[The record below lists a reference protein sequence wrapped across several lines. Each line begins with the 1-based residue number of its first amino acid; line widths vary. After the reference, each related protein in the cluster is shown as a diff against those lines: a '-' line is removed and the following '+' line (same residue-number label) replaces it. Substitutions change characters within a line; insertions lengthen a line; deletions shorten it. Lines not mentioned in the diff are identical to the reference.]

1 MEGSATT
8 WIIQDVLTGLQVG
21 EAVVHRKLAMFPLLG
36 KQTDGGERAYVVLD
50 EALTAA
56 SAQVSEESEGGSV
69 PELLFKN
76 LGDKSVL
83 LVVDYWQ

>member
-1 MEGSATT
+1 ME
-8 WIIQDVLTGLQVG
+8 IVQDTLAGLQIG
-21 EAVVHRKLAMFPLLG
+21 EQVVDRMLAMFPLLA
-36 KQTDGGERAYVVLD
+36 KQTGGGERAYAVLD

-56 SAQVSEESEGGSV
+56 SAQASEVSEGGSV

-76 LGDKSVL
+76 LGDKPVL